1 MISRG
6 RAVISRGRAG
16 MCGDGRGC
24 ERLSAV
30 HRVVCCAE
38 RVMANKW
45 PDSHSFGAAAGLGW
59 FGPPL
64 IASDARMDLVSTLAR
79 TRRTDRESTLN

>member
-1 MISRG
+1 
-6 RAVISRGRAG
+6 
-16 MCGDGRGC
+16 
-24 ERLSAV
+24 
-30 HRVVCCAE
+30 
-38 RVMANKW
+38 MANKW

-79 TRRTDRESTLN
+79 APDSWTGRFWPYSEDYLMRSVQNESRGMPNRFPSAHPANS